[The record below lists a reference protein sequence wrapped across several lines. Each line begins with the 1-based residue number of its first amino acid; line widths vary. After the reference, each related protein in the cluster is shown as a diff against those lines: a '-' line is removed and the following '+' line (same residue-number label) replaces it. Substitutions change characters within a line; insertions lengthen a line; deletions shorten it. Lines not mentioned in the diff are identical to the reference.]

1 LRDARSL
8 LKIELMKLLRYG
20 LPKREKPG
28 LLDSNGAIRDLSAH
42 IDDITAEIVTP
53 KALARLAALKSDEL
67 PIVSGNPRLGVPVKG
82 IGKFIAIG
90 LNYADHAQEA
100 KLPIPTEPPMFTKAI
115 SCLSG
120 PNDDVMLPKDSLKS
134 DWEVELGI
142 IIGRTTRYVSEER
155 ALDAVAGYV
164 LANDVSERAF
174 QLERGTQWDK
184 GKGCDTFGPVGP
196 WLVTPD
202 EVGDPQALELFLN
215 LNGHRMQSGNT
226 RKMIF
231 PVRQLIAYVSRFMT
245 LYAGDLLIT
254 GTPPGVGLGR
264 KPDPIFLKPGDEMHL
279 GIDKLGEQ
287 RQRVTAWRDL
297 GDEV

>member
-1 LRDARSL
+1 
-8 LKIELMKLLRYG
+8 MKLLRYG
-20 LPKREKPG
+20 LPRREKPG
-28 LLDSNGAIRDLSAH
+28 LLDSQGAIRDLSAH
-42 IDDITAEIVTP
+42 IDDISAETVTP
-53 KALARLAALKSDEL
+53 KALARLAALESDEL
-67 PIVSGNPRLGVPVKG
+67 PVVGGNPRLGVPVKG

-90 LNYADHAQEA
+90 LNYADHAEEA

-115 SCLSG
+115 SCLNG

-142 IIGRTTRYVSEER
+142 VIGRTARYIGEER

-184 GKGCDTFGPVGP
+184 GKGCDTFGPIGP

-202 EVGDPQALELFLN
+202 EVGDPQDLEMFLD
-215 LNGHRMQSGNT
+215 LNGRRMQSGNT

-254 GTPPGVGLGR
+254 GTPPGVGLAR
-264 KPDPIFLKPGDEMHL
+264 KPEPVFLKPGDEMHL
-279 GIDKLGEQ
+279 GIEKLGEQ
-287 RQRVTAWRDL
+287 KQKVIAWRDL
-297 GDEV
+297 GDEE